1 MATKIPTYNYAC
13 EAIGLLFAIEHYEKW
28 LQKYLLIIMLV
39 KQSGYFSQLNIMK
52 NGYKNNFSESRSFD
66 DQIEHDTF

>member
-13 EAIGLLFAIEHYEKW
+13 EAIGLLFAIEHYE
-28 LQKYLLIIMLV
+28 
-39 KQSGYFSQLNIMK
+39 